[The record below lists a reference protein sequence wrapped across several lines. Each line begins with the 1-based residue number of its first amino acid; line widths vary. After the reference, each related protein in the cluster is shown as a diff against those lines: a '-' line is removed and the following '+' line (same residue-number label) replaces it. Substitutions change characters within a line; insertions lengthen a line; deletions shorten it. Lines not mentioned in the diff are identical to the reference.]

1 MRFWRQNAMIKVS
14 QKVTESAGL
23 IAEIERR
30 TGQRISDCY
39 QCGRCTSTCAGS
51 FAFDRPPHVLMRMLQ
66 LGRVQEAMESKT
78 AQLCYDCMTCSS
90 RCPMN
95 IDVAFIIETV
105 SNIAHEQGVKYT
117 IKSMDRFRKLFLHN
131 VRRHG
136 RLHEASLLASYNLRS
151 LQPRNDFSLAPLI
164 LKKKKK
170 FHFFPPRI
178 RDRAEVRRI
187 FEELER
193 DPDYGRGFGE

>member
-1 MRFWRQNAMIKVS
+1 MIKVTQS
-14 QKVTESAGL
+14 
-23 IAEIERR
+23 IADGAALVAEVERR
-30 TGQRISDCY
+30 TGQKVSHCY

-66 LGRVQEAMESKT
+66 LGRVEEAMSSKT

-105 SNIAHEQGVKYT
+105 SNLAHEQGIKYS
-117 IKSMDRFRKLFLHN
+117 IKSMGRFRSLFMRN

-136 RLHEASLLASYNLRS
+136 RLHEASLLTSYNLRS
-151 LQPRNDFSLAPLI
+151 LQPRNDISLAPLI

-178 RDRAEVRRI
+178 RNRAEIRRI
-187 FEELER
+187 FDELER
-193 DPDYGRGFGE
+193 DPTYGRGFGE

>member
-1 MRFWRQNAMIKVS
+1 MID
-14 QKVTESAGL
+14 VTQTIVDG
-23 IAEIERR
+23 AELVAEVERR
-30 TGQRISDCY
+30 TGQKITDCY

-66 LGRVQEAMESKT
+66 LGRVEEAVASKT

-95 IDVAFIIETV
+95 IDVALIIETV
-105 SNIAHEQGVKYT
+105 NNLAHEMGIKYS
-117 IKSMDRFRKLFLHN
+117 IKSMWRFRSLFLKN

-136 RLHEASLLASYNLRS
+136 RLHEASLLTAYNFKS
-151 LQPRNDFSLAPLI
+151 MQPSNDISLAPLI

-178 RDRAEVRRI
+178 KNRAEIRRI
-187 FEELER
+187 FDEIKDEG
-193 DPDYGRGFGE
+193 DKP